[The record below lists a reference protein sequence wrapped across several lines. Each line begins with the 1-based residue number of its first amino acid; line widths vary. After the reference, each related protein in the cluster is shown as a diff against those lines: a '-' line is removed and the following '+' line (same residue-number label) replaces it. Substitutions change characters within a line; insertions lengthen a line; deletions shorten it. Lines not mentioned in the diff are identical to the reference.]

1 MHRTRGPGTAD
12 GAGGVRLSG
21 SVRIPVP
28 QRPAAG
34 RAVVLG
40 IRPEDLRL
48 DDAGVRAR
56 VAAHEPLL
64 ESGIA
69 TPSLDGVAKPLVVA
83 TGPEARLDR
92 DDTVRITADPRHIHV
107 FDTRTGDALR

>member
-1 MHRTRGPGTAD
+1 M
-12 GAGGVRLSG
+12 
-21 SVRIPVP
+21 RIPVP

-48 DDAGVRAR
+48 DDTGVRAR
-56 VAAHEPLL
+56 GAAHEPLL

-69 TPSLDGVAKPLVVA
+69 TLSLDGVAKPLVVA
-83 TGPEARLDR
+83 TGPETRLDR